1 MTILH
6 EIGGVFQQVVS
17 MSLTASLVIL
27 AICAARLLLRQAP
40 KKFSYWLWAGA
51 AFRLVCPF
59 SFPAAFSLLALA
71 PAAQTVAETGPLTE
85 VSYLPGAGLP
95 EAAPG
100 VGAADAALPQVA
112 GTGQALGLWEVL
124 GLVWLLGAV
133 ALVVGALVAYL
144 RVKGQVATA
153 VKFAHNV
160 YECGAFRSPFVLGFF
175 RPKIYIPFGLEPRQ
189 REHVLCHE
197 SAHIQRRDY
206 LIKTLGFLLLAI
218 HWFNPLVWLAFH
230 LMSRDM
236 EMSCDEKVL
245 AQLGEEARRE
255 YSLSLLSIGSRRR
268 FPAPNPLA
276 FGETGVKE
284 RVVNVMKFRRAKRWV
299 TVAAAVAVV
308 AVTAACAANPAGE
321 SLLPS
326 ASPASSGD
334 SGGAGDT
341 SSATLATGVE
351 DEVDQHLLE
360 VLTTWLDQPDQ
371 ELLSRY
377 EAARQS
383 LRPITM
389 GDGAAASAA
398 ESSPEADAGPSQVG
412 ESSLASG
419 KSSDPSAAAQAE
431 LDAYLQEAFPPEYFT
446 ERGYE
451 AFTSTM
457 MQSYFFHLF
466 VGDGTMKL
474 ARLEPNETEPEN
486 SSWQWVATARVSRPG
501 EEEQD
506 IPLRVSVQEE
516 GDKIASLRLYREDVT
531 QVYAYFG
538 SDPFLAME
546 SAAQEQQ
553 AELEAE
559 MQDAFDNM
567 QSLQEEID
575 RLEAEQAE
583 GAAVSS
589 QLEEA
594 QSQWQAEFDR
604 YGDALGQAYEDGDTA
619 ESSAVSQPEATPP
632 PAASQSGA
640 ETATEPP
647 QAAAAR
653 LGTAHYQW
661 IRDNVGLPV
670 LDFYTETKVREIS
683 EAGDAMIIGATDYF
697 LPREEDKSLWI
708 IGNTKELDGD
718 QEGWLRNTCTIEAR
732 LVDGVWTAMDYSTG
746 ILSLA

>member
-1 MTILH
+1 MTILR

-27 AICAARLLLRQAP
+27 AICGARLLLRQAP

-100 VGAADAALPQVA
+100 VGAADAALPQAA
-112 GTGQALGLWEVL
+112 GAGQALGLWEVL
-124 GLVWLLGAV
+124 GLVWLLGAA
-133 ALVVGALVAYL
+133 ALVIGALVTYL

-206 LIKTLGFLLLAI
+206 LVKPLGFLLLAI

-245 AQLGEEARRE
+245 SQLGEEARRE

-326 ASPASSGD
+326 ASPASAD
-334 SGGAGDT
+334 SGGAGGT
-341 SSATLATGVE
+341 SSATLATGIY
-351 DEVDQHLLE
+351 DEGDQRLLE
-360 VLTTWLDQPDQ
+360 VLTTWLDQPDETLVELSTPGEKPATQ
-371 ELLSRY
+371 E
-377 EAARQS
+377 
-383 LRPITM
+383 
-389 GDGAAASAA
+389 
-398 ESSPEADAGPSQVG
+398 V
-412 ESSLASG
+412 
-419 KSSDPSAAAQAE
+419 
-431 LDAYLQEAFPPEYFT
+431 LDAMEQEINARFEELFPGEYFT
-446 ERGYE
+446 ETGYE
-451 AFTSTM
+451 SLRAVVL
-457 MQSYFFHLF
+457 QAVRFHTA
-466 VGDGTMKL
+466 VGDGAMKL

-486 SSWQWVATARVSRPG
+486 SSWQWVATVRVSRPG

-516 GDKIASLRLYREDVT
+516 GDKIASLRLYPEDVT

-575 RLEAEQAE
+575 RLEAEQEE

-619 ESSAVSQPEATPP
+619 ESSAVSQPEAAATPP
-632 PAASQSGA
+632 PPQEAPEADVTALGQAVFQEQLDRMGIAPLETAASQPTIYNQDEDTIQFGMGFYYRP
-640 ETATEPP
+640 ENTED
-647 QAAAAR
+647 
-653 LGTAHYQW
+653 TMQW
-661 IRDNVGLPV
+661 LP
-670 LDFYTETKVREIS
+670 
-683 EAGDAMIIGATDYF
+683 
-697 LPREEDKSLWI
+697 
-708 IGNTKELDGD
+708 GNTWYADG
-718 QEGWLRNTCTIEAR
+718 EYAGWLKCSRVMTAE
-732 LVDGVWTAMDYSTG
+732 LQDGQWTVTQVGTG
-746 ILSLA
+746 ALPTPWPRG

>member
-1 MTILH
+1 MDIFR

-17 MSLTASLVIL
+17 MSLTAGLVIL

-95 EAAPG
+95 AAAPG
-100 VGAADAALPQVA
+100 VGAADAALPQAA
-112 GTGQALGLWEVL
+112 GAGQALGLWEVL
-124 GLVWLLGAV
+124 GLVWLLGAA
-133 ALVVGALVAYL
+133 ALLIGALVAYL

-206 LIKTLGFLLLAI
+206 LVKPLGFLLLAI

-245 AQLGEEARRE
+245 SQLGEEARRE

-334 SGGAGDT
+334 SGGAGGT
-341 SSATLATGVE
+341 SSATLATGIY
-351 DEVDQHLLE
+351 DEADQHLLE
-360 VLTTWLDQPDQ
+360 VLTTWLDQPD
-371 ELLSRY
+371 ETL
-377 EAARQS
+377 
-383 LRPITM
+383 
-389 GDGAAASAA
+389 
-398 ESSPEADAGPSQVG
+398 
-412 ESSLASG
+412 
-419 KSSDPSAAAQAE
+419 AE
-431 LDAYLQEAFPPEYFT
+431 LSTPGEKPATQEVLDTMEQEINARFEELFPGEYFT
-446 ERGYE
+446 ETGYE
-451 AFTSTM
+451 SLRAVVL
-457 MQSYFFHLF
+457 QAVRFHTA

-486 SSWQWVATARVSRPG
+486 SSWQWVATVRVSRPG

-516 GDKIASLRLYREDVT
+516 GDKIASLRLYPEDVT

-538 SDPFLAME
+538 SDPFLEME

-553 AELEAE
+553 EELEAE
-559 MQDAFDNM
+559 LQDAFDNM

-575 RLEAEQAE
+575 RLEEEQEE

-604 YGDALGQAYEDGDTA
+604 YGAAQGQAYEDGDTA
-619 ESSAVSQPEATPP
+619 ESSAVSQPETAATPP
-632 PAASQSGA
+632 PPQEAPEADVTALGQAVFQEQLDRMGIAPLETAASQPTIYNQDEDTIQFGMGFYYRP
-640 ETATEPP
+640 ENTED
-647 QAAAAR
+647 
-653 LGTAHYQW
+653 TMQW
-661 IRDNVGLPV
+661 LP
-670 LDFYTETKVREIS
+670 
-683 EAGDAMIIGATDYF
+683 
-697 LPREEDKSLWI
+697 
-708 IGNTKELDGD
+708 GNTWYADG
-718 QEGWLRNTCTIEAR
+718 EYAGWLKCSRVMTAE
-732 LVDGVWTAMDYSTG
+732 LQDGQWTVTQVGTG
-746 ILSLA
+746 ALPTPWPQG

>member
-1 MTILH
+1 MDIFR

-17 MSLTASLVIL
+17 MSLTAGLVIL

-95 EAAPG
+95 AAAPG
-100 VGAADAALPQVA
+100 VGAADAALPQAA
-112 GTGQALGLWEVL
+112 GAGQALGLWEVL
-124 GLVWLLGAV
+124 GLVWLLGAA
-133 ALVVGALVAYL
+133 ALLIGALVAYL

-206 LIKTLGFLLLAI
+206 LVKPLGFLLLAI

-245 AQLGEEARRE
+245 SQLGEEARRE

-326 ASPASSGD
+326 SSPASSEDPG
-334 SGGAGDT
+334 SAVST
-341 SSATLATGVE
+341 ASSTLATGMY
-351 DEVDQHLLE
+351 DEADQHLLE
-360 VLTTWLDQPDQ
+360 VLTTWLDQPDETLVELSTPGEKPATQ
-371 ELLSRY
+371 EVLDTM
-377 EAARQS
+377 EQEINARF
-383 LRPITM
+383 
-389 GDGAAASAA
+389 
-398 ESSPEADAGPSQVG
+398 E
-412 ESSLASG
+412 
-419 KSSDPSAAAQAE
+419 E
-431 LDAYLQEAFPPEYFT
+431 LFPGEYFT
-446 ERGYE
+446 ETGY
-451 AFTSTM
+451 ASLRAKVL
-457 MQSYFFHLF
+457 QAVRFHTA
-466 VGDGTMKL
+466 VGDGAMKL

-486 SSWQWVATARVSRPG
+486 SSWQWVATVRVSRPG

-575 RLEAEQAE
+575 RLEAEQEE

-619 ESSAVSQPEATPP
+619 ESSAVSRPEAAATPP
-632 PAASQSGA
+632 PPQEAPEADVTALGQAVFQEQLDRMGIAPLETAASQPTIYNQDEDTIQFGMGFYYRP
-640 ETATEPP
+640 ENTED
-647 QAAAAR
+647 
-653 LGTAHYQW
+653 TMQW
-661 IRDNVGLPV
+661 LP
-670 LDFYTETKVREIS
+670 
-683 EAGDAMIIGATDYF
+683 
-697 LPREEDKSLWI
+697 
-708 IGNTKELDGD
+708 GNTWYADG
-718 QEGWLRNTCTIEAR
+718 EYAGWLKCSRVMTAE
-732 LVDGVWTAMDYSTG
+732 LQDGQWTVTQVGTG
-746 ILSLA
+746 ALPTPWPQG

>member
-1 MTILH
+1 MDIFR

-27 AICAARLLLRQAP
+27 AICGARLLLRQAP

-95 EAAPG
+95 AAAPG
-100 VGAADAALPQVA
+100 VGAADAALPQAA
-112 GTGQALGLWEVL
+112 GAGQALGLWEVL
-124 GLVWLLGAV
+124 GLVWLLGAA
-133 ALVVGALVAYL
+133 ALLIGALVAYL

-206 LIKTLGFLLLAI
+206 LIKPLGFLLLAI

-245 AQLGEEARRE
+245 SQLGEEARRE

-326 ASPASSGD
+326 ASPASSEDPG
-334 SGGAGDT
+334 SAVST
-341 SSATLATGVE
+341 ASSTLATGMY
-351 DEVDQHLLE
+351 DEADQHLLE
-360 VLTTWLDQPDQ
+360 VLTTWLDQPDETLVELSTPGEKPATQ
-371 ELLSRY
+371 EVLDTM
-377 EAARQS
+377 EQEINARF
-383 LRPITM
+383 
-389 GDGAAASAA
+389 
-398 ESSPEADAGPSQVG
+398 E
-412 ESSLASG
+412 
-419 KSSDPSAAAQAE
+419 E
-431 LDAYLQEAFPPEYFT
+431 LFPGEYFT
-446 ERGYE
+446 ATGYE
-451 AFTSTM
+451 SLRAKVL
-457 MQSYFFHLF
+457 QDVRFHVM

-486 SSWQWVATARVSRPG
+486 SSWQWVATVRVSRPG

-516 GDKIASLRLYREDVT
+516 GDKIASLRLYPEDVT

-546 SAAQEQQ
+546 STAQEQQ
-553 AELEAE
+553 EELEAE
-559 MQDAFDNM
+559 LQDAFDNM

-575 RLEAEQAE
+575 RLEEEQEE

-604 YGDALGQAYEDGDTA
+604 YGAAQGQAYEDGDTA
-619 ESSAVSQPEATPP
+619 ESSAVSQPETAATPP
-632 PAASQSGA
+632 PPQEAPEADVTALGQAVFQEQLDRMGIAPLETAASQPTIYNQNEDTIQFGMGFYYRP
-640 ETATEPP
+640 ENTED
-647 QAAAAR
+647 
-653 LGTAHYQW
+653 TMQW
-661 IRDNVGLPV
+661 LP
-670 LDFYTETKVREIS
+670 
-683 EAGDAMIIGATDYF
+683 
-697 LPREEDKSLWI
+697 
-708 IGNTKELDGD
+708 GNTWYADG
-718 QEGWLRNTCTIEAR
+718 EYAGWLRCSRVMTAE
-732 LVDGVWTAMDYSTG
+732 LQDGQWTVTQVGTG
-746 ILSLA
+746 ALPTPWPRG

>member
-1 MTILH
+1 MDIFR

-27 AICAARLLLRQAP
+27 AICGARLLLRQAP

-95 EAAPG
+95 AAAPG
-100 VGAADAALPQVA
+100 VGAADAALPQAA
-112 GTGQALGLWEVL
+112 GAGQALGLWEVL
-124 GLVWLLGAV
+124 GLVWLLGAA
-133 ALVVGALVAYL
+133 ALLIGALVAYL

-206 LIKTLGFLLLAI
+206 LVKPLGFLLLAI

-245 AQLGEEARRE
+245 SQLGEEARRE

-334 SGGAGDT
+334 SGGAGGT
-341 SSATLATGVE
+341 SSATLATGIY
-351 DEVDQHLLE
+351 DEADQHLLE
-360 VLTTWLDQPDQ
+360 VLTTWLDQPD
-371 ELLSRY
+371 ETL
-377 EAARQS
+377 
-383 LRPITM
+383 
-389 GDGAAASAA
+389 
-398 ESSPEADAGPSQVG
+398 
-412 ESSLASG
+412 
-419 KSSDPSAAAQAE
+419 AE
-431 LDAYLQEAFPPEYFT
+431 LSTPGEKPATQEVLDTMEQEINARFEELFPGEYFT
-446 ERGYE
+446 AMGYE
-451 AFTSTM
+451 SLRAKVL
-457 MQSYFFHLF
+457 QDVRFHVM

-516 GDKIASLRLYREDVT
+516 GDKIASLRLYPEDVT

-538 SDPFLAME
+538 SDPFLEME

-553 AELEAE
+553 EELEAE
-559 MQDAFDNM
+559 LQDAFDNM

-575 RLEAEQAE
+575 RLEEEQEE

-604 YGDALGQAYEDGDTA
+604 YGAAQGQAYEDGDTA
-619 ESSAVSQPEATPP
+619 ESSAVSQPETAATPP
-632 PAASQSGA
+632 PPQEAPEADVTALGQAVFQEQLDRMGIAPLETAASQPTIYNQDEDTIQFGMGFYYRP
-640 ETATEPP
+640 ENTED
-647 QAAAAR
+647 
-653 LGTAHYQW
+653 TMQW
-661 IRDNVGLPV
+661 LP
-670 LDFYTETKVREIS
+670 
-683 EAGDAMIIGATDYF
+683 
-697 LPREEDKSLWI
+697 
-708 IGNTKELDGD
+708 GNTWYADG
-718 QEGWLRNTCTIEAR
+718 EYAGWLKCSRVMTAE
-732 LVDGVWTAMDYSTG
+732 LQDGQWTVTQVGTG
-746 ILSLA
+746 ALPTPWPQG

>member
-1 MTILH
+1 MDIFR

-17 MSLTASLVIL
+17 MSLTAGLVIL

-95 EAAPG
+95 AAAPG
-100 VGAADAALPQVA
+100 VGAADTVLPQAA
-112 GTGQALGLWEVL
+112 GAGQALGLWEVL
-124 GLVWLLGAV
+124 GLVWLLGAA
-133 ALVVGALVAYL
+133 ALLIGALVAYL

-206 LIKTLGFLLLAI
+206 LVKPLGFLLLAI

-245 AQLGEEARRE
+245 SQLGEEARRE

-326 ASPASSGD
+326 SSPASSEDPG
-334 SGGAGDT
+334 SAVST
-341 SSATLATGVE
+341 ASSTLATGMY
-351 DEVDQHLLE
+351 DEADQHLLE
-360 VLTTWLDQPDQ
+360 VLTTWLDQPDETLVELSTPGEKPATQ
-371 ELLSRY
+371 EVLDTMEQEINARFEELFPGEYFTAMGY
-377 EAARQS
+377 ES
-383 LRPITM
+383 LRAKVLQDVRFHVM
-389 GDGAAASAA
+389 VGDGA
-398 ESSPEADAGPSQVG
+398 
-412 ESSLASG
+412 
-419 KSSDPSAAAQAE
+419 
-431 LDAYLQEAFPPEYFT
+431 
-446 ERGYE
+446 
-451 AFTSTM
+451 
-457 MQSYFFHLF
+457 
-466 VGDGTMKL
+466 MKL

-486 SSWQWVATARVSRPG
+486 SSWQWVATVRVSRPG

-553 AELEAE
+553 EELEAE

-575 RLEAEQAE
+575 RLEAEQEE

-604 YGDALGQAYEDGDTA
+604 YDDALGQAYEDGDTA
-619 ESSAVSQPEATPP
+619 ESSAVSRAETAATPP
-632 PAASQSGA
+632 PPQEAPEADVTALGEAVFQEQLDRMGIAPLETAASQPTIYNQDEDTIQFGMGFYYRP
-640 ETATEPP
+640 ENTED
-647 QAAAAR
+647 
-653 LGTAHYQW
+653 TMQW
-661 IRDNVGLPV
+661 LP
-670 LDFYTETKVREIS
+670 
-683 EAGDAMIIGATDYF
+683 
-697 LPREEDKSLWI
+697 
-708 IGNTKELDGD
+708 GNTWYADG
-718 QEGWLRNTCTIEAR
+718 EYAGWLRCSRVMTAE
-732 LVDGVWTAMDYSTG
+732 LQDGQWTVTQVGTG
-746 ILSLA
+746 AVPTPWPQG

>member
-1 MTILH
+1 MDIFR

-17 MSLTASLVIL
+17 MSLTAGLVIL

-95 EAAPG
+95 AAAPG
-100 VGAADAALPQVA
+100 VGAADAALPQAA
-112 GTGQALGLWEVL
+112 GAGQALGLWEVL
-124 GLVWLLGAV
+124 GLVWLLGAA
-133 ALVVGALVAYL
+133 ALLIGALVAYL
-144 RVKGQVATA
+144 RVKVQVATA

-206 LIKTLGFLLLAI
+206 LIKPLGFLLLAI

-245 AQLGEEARRE
+245 SQLGEEARRE

-326 ASPASSGD
+326 SSPASSEDPG
-334 SGGAGDT
+334 SAVST
-341 SSATLATGVE
+341 ASSTLATGMY
-351 DEVDQHLLE
+351 DEADQHLLE
-360 VLTTWLDQPDQ
+360 VLTTWLDQPDETLVELSTPGEKPATQ
-371 ELLSRY
+371 EVLDTM
-377 EAARQS
+377 EQEINARF
-383 LRPITM
+383 
-389 GDGAAASAA
+389 
-398 ESSPEADAGPSQVG
+398 E
-412 ESSLASG
+412 
-419 KSSDPSAAAQAE
+419 E
-431 LDAYLQEAFPPEYFT
+431 LFPGEYFT
-446 ERGYE
+446 ATGYE
-451 AFTSTM
+451 SLRAKVL
-457 MQSYFFHLF
+457 QDVRFHVM

-486 SSWQWVATARVSRPG
+486 SSWQWVATVRVSRPG

-516 GDKIASLRLYREDVT
+516 GDKIASLRLYPEDVT

-553 AELEAE
+553 EELEAE

-575 RLEAEQAE
+575 RLEAEQEE

-589 QLEEA
+589 RLEEA

-619 ESSAVSQPEATPP
+619 ESSAVSQPETAATPP
-632 PAASQSGA
+632 PPQEAPEADVTALGQAVFQEQLDRMGIAPLETAASQPTIYNQDEDTIQFGMGFYYRP
-640 ETATEPP
+640 ENTED
-647 QAAAAR
+647 
-653 LGTAHYQW
+653 TMQW
-661 IRDNVGLPV
+661 LP
-670 LDFYTETKVREIS
+670 
-683 EAGDAMIIGATDYF
+683 
-697 LPREEDKSLWI
+697 
-708 IGNTKELDGD
+708 GNTWYADG
-718 QEGWLRNTCTIEAR
+718 EYAGWLKCSRVMTAE
-732 LVDGVWTAMDYSTG
+732 LQDGQWTVTQVGTG
-746 ILSLA
+746 ALPTPWPRG

>member
-1 MTILH
+1 MTILR

-17 MSLTASLVIL
+17 MSLTAGLVIL

-95 EAAPG
+95 AAAPG
-100 VGAADAALPQVA
+100 VGAADAVLPQAA
-112 GTGQALGLWEVL
+112 GAGQALGLWEVL
-124 GLVWLLGAV
+124 GLVWLLGAA
-133 ALVVGALVAYL
+133 ALLIGALVAYL

-206 LIKTLGFLLLAI
+206 LVKPLGFLLLAI

-245 AQLGEEARRE
+245 SQLGEEARRE

-326 ASPASSGD
+326 SSPASSEDPG
-334 SGGAGDT
+334 SAVST
-341 SSATLATGVE
+341 ASSTLATGMY
-351 DEVDQHLLE
+351 DEADQHLLE
-360 VLTTWLDQPDQ
+360 VLTTWLDQPDETLVELSTPGEKPATQ
-371 ELLSRY
+371 EVLDTM
-377 EAARQS
+377 EQEINARF
-383 LRPITM
+383 
-389 GDGAAASAA
+389 
-398 ESSPEADAGPSQVG
+398 E
-412 ESSLASG
+412 
-419 KSSDPSAAAQAE
+419 E
-431 LDAYLQEAFPPEYFT
+431 LFPGEYFT
-446 ERGYE
+446 ATGYE
-451 AFTSTM
+451 SLRAKVL
-457 MQSYFFHLF
+457 QDVRFHVM

-516 GDKIASLRLYREDVT
+516 GDKIASLRLYPEDVT

-553 AELEAE
+553 AELETE

-575 RLEAEQAE
+575 RLEAEQEE

-604 YGDALGQAYEDGDTA
+604 YGDAQDQAYEDGGTA
-619 ESSAVSQPEATPP
+619 ESSAVSQPETAATPP
-632 PAASQSGA
+632 PPLEAPEADVTALGQAVFQEQLDRMGIAPLETAASQPTIYNQDEDTIQFGMGFYYRP
-640 ETATEPP
+640 ENTED
-647 QAAAAR
+647 
-653 LGTAHYQW
+653 TMQW
-661 IRDNVGLPV
+661 LP
-670 LDFYTETKVREIS
+670 
-683 EAGDAMIIGATDYF
+683 
-697 LPREEDKSLWI
+697 
-708 IGNTKELDGD
+708 GNTWYADG
-718 QEGWLRNTCTIEAR
+718 EYAGWLKCSRVMTAE
-732 LVDGVWTAMDYSTG
+732 LQDGQWTVTQVGTG
-746 ILSLA
+746 ALPTPWPRG

>member
-1 MTILH
+1 MDIFR

-17 MSLTASLVIL
+17 MSLTAGLVIL

-95 EAAPG
+95 AAAPG
-100 VGAADAALPQVA
+100 VGAADAALPQAA
-112 GTGQALGLWEVL
+112 GAGQALGLWEVL
-124 GLVWLLGAV
+124 GLVWLLGAA
-133 ALVVGALVAYL
+133 ALLIGALVAYL

-206 LIKTLGFLLLAI
+206 LVKPLGFLLLAI

-245 AQLGEEARRE
+245 SQLGEEARRE

-334 SGGAGDT
+334 SGGAGGT
-341 SSATLATGVE
+341 SSATLATGIY
-351 DEVDQHLLE
+351 DEADQHLLE
-360 VLTTWLDQPDQ
+360 VLTTWLDQPD
-371 ELLSRY
+371 ETL
-377 EAARQS
+377 
-383 LRPITM
+383 
-389 GDGAAASAA
+389 
-398 ESSPEADAGPSQVG
+398 
-412 ESSLASG
+412 
-419 KSSDPSAAAQAE
+419 AE
-431 LDAYLQEAFPPEYFT
+431 LSTPGEKPATQEVLDTMEQEINARFEELFPGEYFT
-446 ERGYE
+446 ETGYE
-451 AFTSTM
+451 SLRAVVL
-457 MQSYFFHLF
+457 QAVRFHTA

-486 SSWQWVATARVSRPG
+486 SSWQWVATVRVSRPG

-546 SAAQEQQ
+546 STAQEQQ

-575 RLEAEQAE
+575 QLEAEQEE

-604 YGDALGQAYEDGDTA
+604 YGDALGQAYEDGDTV
-619 ESSAVSQPEATPP
+619 ESSAVSQPETAATPP
-632 PAASQSGA
+632 PPQEASEADVTALGQAVFQEQLDRMGIAPLETAASQPTIYNQNEDTIQFGMGFYYRP
-640 ETATEPP
+640 ENTED
-647 QAAAAR
+647 
-653 LGTAHYQW
+653 TMQW
-661 IRDNVGLPV
+661 LP
-670 LDFYTETKVREIS
+670 
-683 EAGDAMIIGATDYF
+683 
-697 LPREEDKSLWI
+697 
-708 IGNTKELDGD
+708 GNTWYADG
-718 QEGWLRNTCTIEAR
+718 EYAGWLKCSRVMTAE
-732 LVDGVWTAMDYSTG
+732 LQDGQWTVTQVGTG
-746 ILSLA
+746 ALPTPWPRG

>member
-1 MTILH
+1 MDIFR

-27 AICAARLLLRQAP
+27 AICGARLLLRQAP

-95 EAAPG
+95 AAAPG
-100 VGAADAALPQVA
+100 VGAADAALPQAA
-112 GTGQALGLWEVL
+112 GAGQALGLWEVL
-124 GLVWLLGAV
+124 GLVWLLGAA
-133 ALVVGALVAYL
+133 ALLIGALVAYL

-206 LIKTLGFLLLAI
+206 LVKPLGFLLLAI

-245 AQLGEEARRE
+245 SQLGEEARRE

-334 SGGAGDT
+334 SGGAGGT
-341 SSATLATGVE
+341 SSATLATGIY
-351 DEVDQHLLE
+351 DEADQHLLE
-360 VLTTWLDQPDQ
+360 VLTTWLDQPD
-371 ELLSRY
+371 ETL
-377 EAARQS
+377 
-383 LRPITM
+383 
-389 GDGAAASAA
+389 
-398 ESSPEADAGPSQVG
+398 
-412 ESSLASG
+412 
-419 KSSDPSAAAQAE
+419 AE
-431 LDAYLQEAFPPEYFT
+431 LSTPGEKPATQEVLDTMEQEINARFEELFPGEYFT
-446 ERGYE
+446 ETGYE
-451 AFTSTM
+451 SLRAVVL
-457 MQSYFFHLF
+457 QAVRFHTA

-516 GDKIASLRLYREDVT
+516 GDKIASLRLYPEDVT

-538 SDPFLAME
+538 SDPFLEME

-553 AELEAE
+553 EELEAE
-559 MQDAFDNM
+559 LQDAFDNM

-575 RLEAEQAE
+575 RLEEEQEE

-604 YGDALGQAYEDGDTA
+604 YGAAQGQAYEDGDTA
-619 ESSAVSQPEATPP
+619 ESSAVSQPETAATPP
-632 PAASQSGA
+632 PPQEAPEADVTALGQAVFQEQLDRMGIAPLETAASQPTIYNQDEDTIQFGMGFYYRP
-640 ETATEPP
+640 ENTED
-647 QAAAAR
+647 
-653 LGTAHYQW
+653 TMQW
-661 IRDNVGLPV
+661 LP
-670 LDFYTETKVREIS
+670 
-683 EAGDAMIIGATDYF
+683 
-697 LPREEDKSLWI
+697 
-708 IGNTKELDGD
+708 GNTWYADG
-718 QEGWLRNTCTIEAR
+718 EYAGWLKCSRVMTAE
-732 LVDGVWTAMDYSTG
+732 LQDGQWTVTQVGTG
-746 ILSLA
+746 ALPTPWPQG

>member
-1 MTILH
+1 MDIFR

-17 MSLTASLVIL
+17 MSLTAGLVIL

-95 EAAPG
+95 AAAPG
-100 VGAADAALPQVA
+100 VGAADAVLPQAA
-112 GTGQALGLWEVL
+112 GAGQALGLWEVL
-124 GLVWLLGAV
+124 GLVWLLGAA
-133 ALVVGALVAYL
+133 ALLIGALVAYL

-206 LIKTLGFLLLAI
+206 LIKPLGFLLLAI

-245 AQLGEEARRE
+245 SQLGEEARRE

-334 SGGAGDT
+334 SGGAGGT
-341 SSATLATGVE
+341 SSATLATGIY
-351 DEVDQHLLE
+351 DEADQHLLE
-360 VLTTWLDQPDQ
+360 VLTTWLDQPD
-371 ELLSRY
+371 ETL
-377 EAARQS
+377 
-383 LRPITM
+383 
-389 GDGAAASAA
+389 
-398 ESSPEADAGPSQVG
+398 
-412 ESSLASG
+412 
-419 KSSDPSAAAQAE
+419 AE
-431 LDAYLQEAFPPEYFT
+431 LSTPGEKPATQEVLDTMEQEINARFEELFPGEYFT
-446 ERGYE
+446 ETGYE
-451 AFTSTM
+451 SLRAVVL
-457 MQSYFFHLF
+457 QAVRFHTA

-486 SSWQWVATARVSRPG
+486 SSWQWVATVRVSRPG

-516 GDKIASLRLYREDVT
+516 GDKIASLRLYPEDVT

-575 RLEAEQAE
+575 RLEAEQEE

-619 ESSAVSQPEATPP
+619 ESSAVSRPETAATPP
-632 PAASQSGA
+632 PPQEAPEADVTALGQAVFQEQLDRMGIAPLETAASQPTIYNQDEDTIQFGMGFYYRP
-640 ETATEPP
+640 ENTED
-647 QAAAAR
+647 
-653 LGTAHYQW
+653 TMQW
-661 IRDNVGLPV
+661 LP
-670 LDFYTETKVREIS
+670 
-683 EAGDAMIIGATDYF
+683 
-697 LPREEDKSLWI
+697 
-708 IGNTKELDGD
+708 GNTWYADG
-718 QEGWLRNTCTIEAR
+718 EYAGWLKCSRVMTAE
-732 LVDGVWTAMDYSTG
+732 LQDGQWTVTQVGTG
-746 ILSLA
+746 ALPTPWPRG

>member
-1 MTILH
+1 MTILR

-27 AICAARLLLRQAP
+27 AICGARLLLRQAP

-95 EAAPG
+95 AAAPG
-100 VGAADAALPQVA
+100 VGAADAALPQAA
-112 GTGQALGLWEVL
+112 GAGQALGLWEVL
-124 GLVWLLGAV
+124 GLVWLLGAA
-133 ALVVGALVAYL
+133 ALLIGALVAYL
-144 RVKGQVATA
+144 RVKRQVATA

-206 LIKTLGFLLLAI
+206 LVKPLGFLLLAI

-245 AQLGEEARRE
+245 SQLGEEARRE

-326 ASPASSGD
+326 SSPASSEDPG
-334 SGGAGDT
+334 SAVST
-341 SSATLATGVE
+341 VSSTLATGMY
-351 DEVDQHLLE
+351 DEADQHLLE
-360 VLTTWLDQPDQ
+360 VLTTWLDQPDETLVELSTPGEKPATQ
-371 ELLSRY
+371 EVLDTM
-377 EAARQS
+377 EQEINARF
-383 LRPITM
+383 
-389 GDGAAASAA
+389 
-398 ESSPEADAGPSQVG
+398 E
-412 ESSLASG
+412 
-419 KSSDPSAAAQAE
+419 E
-431 LDAYLQEAFPPEYFT
+431 LFPGEYFT
-446 ERGYE
+446 ATGYE
-451 AFTSTM
+451 SLRAKVL
-457 MQSYFFHLF
+457 QDVRFHVM

-516 GDKIASLRLYREDVT
+516 GDKIASLRLYPEDVT

-538 SDPFLAME
+538 SDPFLEME

-553 AELEAE
+553 EELEAE
-559 MQDAFDNM
+559 LQDAFDNM

-575 RLEAEQAE
+575 RLEEEQEE

-604 YGDALGQAYEDGDTA
+604 YGAAQGQAYEDGDTA
-619 ESSAVSQPEATPP
+619 ESSAVSQPETAATPP
-632 PAASQSGA
+632 PPQEAPEADVTALGQAVFQEQLDRMGIAPLETAASQPTIYNQDEDTIQFGMGFYYRP
-640 ETATEPP
+640 ENTED
-647 QAAAAR
+647 
-653 LGTAHYQW
+653 TMQW
-661 IRDNVGLPV
+661 LP
-670 LDFYTETKVREIS
+670 
-683 EAGDAMIIGATDYF
+683 
-697 LPREEDKSLWI
+697 
-708 IGNTKELDGD
+708 GNTWYADG
-718 QEGWLRNTCTIEAR
+718 EYAGWLRCSRVMTAE
-732 LVDGVWTAMDYSTG
+732 LQDGQWTVTQVGTG
-746 ILSLA
+746 ALPTPWPQG

>member
-1 MTILH
+1 MTILR

-27 AICAARLLLRQAP
+27 AICGARLLLRQAP

-100 VGAADAALPQVA
+100 VGAADAVLPQAA
-112 GTGQALGLWEVL
+112 GAGQALGLWEVL
-124 GLVWLLGAV
+124 GLVWLLGAA
-133 ALVVGALVAYL
+133 ALLIGALVAYL

-206 LIKTLGFLLLAI
+206 LVKPLGFLLLAI

-245 AQLGEEARRE
+245 SQLGEEARRE

-326 ASPASSGD
+326 SSPASSEDPG
-334 SGGAGDT
+334 SAVST
-341 SSATLATGVE
+341 ASSTLATGMY
-351 DEVDQHLLE
+351 DEADQHLLE
-360 VLTTWLDQPDQ
+360 VLTTWLDQPDETLVELSTPGEKPATQ
-371 ELLSRY
+371 EVLDTM
-377 EAARQS
+377 EQEINARF
-383 LRPITM
+383 
-389 GDGAAASAA
+389 
-398 ESSPEADAGPSQVG
+398 E
-412 ESSLASG
+412 
-419 KSSDPSAAAQAE
+419 E
-431 LDAYLQEAFPPEYFT
+431 LFPGEYFT
-446 ERGYE
+446 ATGYE
-451 AFTSTM
+451 SLRAKVL
-457 MQSYFFHLF
+457 QDVRFHVM

-486 SSWQWVATARVSRPG
+486 SSWQWVATVRVSRPG

-553 AELEAE
+553 EELEAE

-575 RLEAEQAE
+575 RLEAEQEE

-619 ESSAVSQPEATPP
+619 ESSAVSQPEAAATPP
-632 PAASQSGA
+632 PPQEAPEADVTALGQAVFQEQLDRMGIAPLETAASQPTIYNQDEDTIQFGMGFYYRP
-640 ETATEPP
+640 ENTED
-647 QAAAAR
+647 
-653 LGTAHYQW
+653 TMQW
-661 IRDNVGLPV
+661 LP
-670 LDFYTETKVREIS
+670 
-683 EAGDAMIIGATDYF
+683 
-697 LPREEDKSLWI
+697 
-708 IGNTKELDGD
+708 GNTWYADGKYA
-718 QEGWLRNTCTIEAR
+718 GWLKCSRVMTAE
-732 LVDGVWTAMDYSTG
+732 LQDGQWTVTQVGTG
-746 ILSLA
+746 ALPTPWPQG

>member
-1 MTILH
+1 MDIFR

-27 AICAARLLLRQAP
+27 AICGARLLLRQAP

-95 EAAPG
+95 AAAPG
-100 VGAADAALPQVA
+100 VGAADAALPQAA
-112 GTGQALGLWEVL
+112 GAGQALGLWEVL
-124 GLVWLLGAV
+124 GLVWLLGAA
-133 ALVVGALVAYL
+133 ALLIGALVAYL

-206 LIKTLGFLLLAI
+206 LVKPLGFLLLAI

-245 AQLGEEARRE
+245 SQLGEEARRE

-326 ASPASSGD
+326 ASPASAD
-334 SGGAGDT
+334 SGGAGGT
-341 SSATLATGVE
+341 SSATLATGIY
-351 DEVDQHLLE
+351 DEADQHLLE
-360 VLTTWLDQPDQ
+360 VLTTWLDQPDEMLVELSTPGEKPATQ
-371 ELLSRY
+371 E
-377 EAARQS
+377 
-383 LRPITM
+383 
-389 GDGAAASAA
+389 
-398 ESSPEADAGPSQVG
+398 V
-412 ESSLASG
+412 
-419 KSSDPSAAAQAE
+419 
-431 LDAYLQEAFPPEYFT
+431 LDAMEQEINARFEELFPGEYFT
-446 ERGYE
+446 ATGYE
-451 AFTSTM
+451 SLRAKVL
-457 MQSYFFHLF
+457 QDVRFHVM

-486 SSWQWVATARVSRPG
+486 SSWQWVATVRVSRPG

-546 SAAQEQQ
+546 STAQEQQ

-559 MQDAFDNM
+559 MQDAFDSM

-575 RLEAEQAE
+575 RLEAEQEE
-583 GAAVSS
+583 GVAVSS

-619 ESSAVSQPEATPP
+619 ESSAVSQPEAAATPP
-632 PAASQSGA
+632 PPQEAPEADVTALGQAVFQEQLDRMGIAPLETAASQPTIYNQDEDTIQFGMTFYYRPENLDDS
-640 ETATEPP
+640 
-647 QAAAAR
+647 Q
-653 LGTAHYQW
+653 QW
-661 IRDNVGLPV
+661 LP
-670 LDFYTETKVREIS
+670 
-683 EAGDAMIIGATDYF
+683 
-697 LPREEDKSLWI
+697 
-708 IGNTKELDGD
+708 GNTWYADG
-718 QEGWLRNTCTIEAR
+718 EYAGWLKCSRVMTAE
-732 LVDGVWTAMDYSTG
+732 LQDGQWTVTQVGTG
-746 ILSLA
+746 ALPTPWPQG

>member
-1 MTILH
+1 MDIFR

-17 MSLTASLVIL
+17 MSLTAGLVIL

-95 EAAPG
+95 AAAPG
-100 VGAADAALPQVA
+100 VGAADAVLPQAA
-112 GTGQALGLWEVL
+112 GAGQALGLWEVL
-124 GLVWLLGAV
+124 GLVWLLGAA
-133 ALVVGALVAYL
+133 ALLIGALVAYL

-206 LIKTLGFLLLAI
+206 LVKPLGFLLLAI

-245 AQLGEEARRE
+245 SQLGEEARRE

-326 ASPASSGD
+326 SSPASSEDPG
-334 SGGAGDT
+334 SAVST
-341 SSATLATGVE
+341 ASSTLATGMY
-351 DEVDQHLLE
+351 DEADQHLLE
-360 VLTTWLDQPDQ
+360 VLTTWLDQPDETLVELSTPGEKPATQ
-371 ELLSRY
+371 EVLDTM
-377 EAARQS
+377 EQEINARF
-383 LRPITM
+383 
-389 GDGAAASAA
+389 
-398 ESSPEADAGPSQVG
+398 E
-412 ESSLASG
+412 
-419 KSSDPSAAAQAE
+419 E
-431 LDAYLQEAFPPEYFT
+431 LFPGEYFT
-446 ERGYE
+446 ATGYE
-451 AFTSTM
+451 SLRAKVL
-457 MQSYFFHLF
+457 QDVRFHVM

-486 SSWQWVATARVSRPG
+486 SSWQWVATVRVSRPG

-516 GDKIASLRLYREDVT
+516 GDKIASLRLYPEDVT

-553 AELEAE
+553 EELEELEAE

-575 RLEAEQAE
+575 RLEAEQEE

-619 ESSAVSQPEATPP
+619 ESSAVSQPEAAATPP
-632 PAASQSGA
+632 PPQEAPEADVTALGQAVFQEQLDRMGIAPLETAASQPTIYNQNEDTIQFGMGFYYRP
-640 ETATEPP
+640 ENTED
-647 QAAAAR
+647 
-653 LGTAHYQW
+653 TMQW
-661 IRDNVGLPV
+661 LP
-670 LDFYTETKVREIS
+670 
-683 EAGDAMIIGATDYF
+683 
-697 LPREEDKSLWI
+697 
-708 IGNTKELDGD
+708 GNTWYADG
-718 QEGWLRNTCTIEAR
+718 EYAGWLKCSRVMTAE
-732 LVDGVWTAMDYSTG
+732 LQDGQWTVTQVGTG
-746 ILSLA
+746 ALPTPWPRG

>member
-1 MTILH
+1 MDIFR

-17 MSLTASLVIL
+17 MSLTAGLVIL

-95 EAAPG
+95 AAAPG
-100 VGAADAALPQVA
+100 VGAADAALPQAA
-112 GTGQALGLWEVL
+112 GAGQALGLWEVL
-124 GLVWLLGAV
+124 GLVWLLGAA
-133 ALVVGALVAYL
+133 ALLIGALVAYL

-206 LIKTLGFLLLAI
+206 LIKPLGFLLLAI

-245 AQLGEEARRE
+245 SQLGEEARRE

-326 ASPASSGD
+326 SSPASAD
-334 SGGAGDT
+334 SGGAGGT
-341 SSATLATGVE
+341 SSATLATGIY
-351 DEVDQHLLE
+351 DEADQRLLE
-360 VLTTWLDQPDQ
+360 VLTTWLDQPDETLVELSTPGEKPATQ
-371 ELLSRY
+371 EVLDTM
-377 EAARQS
+377 EQEINARF
-383 LRPITM
+383 
-389 GDGAAASAA
+389 
-398 ESSPEADAGPSQVG
+398 E
-412 ESSLASG
+412 
-419 KSSDPSAAAQAE
+419 E
-431 LDAYLQEAFPPEYFT
+431 LFPGEYFT
-446 ERGYE
+446 ATGYE
-451 AFTSTM
+451 SLRAKVL
-457 MQSYFFHLF
+457 QDVRFHVM

-516 GDKIASLRLYREDVT
+516 GDKIASLRLYPEDVT

-575 RLEAEQAE
+575 RLEAEQEE
-583 GAAVSS
+583 GVAVSS

-619 ESSAVSQPEATPP
+619 ESSAVSQPEAAATPP
-632 PAASQSGA
+632 PPQEAPEADVTALGQAVFQEQLDRMGIAPLETAASQPTIYNQDEDTIQFGMTFYYRPENLDDS
-640 ETATEPP
+640 
-647 QAAAAR
+647 Q
-653 LGTAHYQW
+653 QW
-661 IRDNVGLPV
+661 LP
-670 LDFYTETKVREIS
+670 
-683 EAGDAMIIGATDYF
+683 
-697 LPREEDKSLWI
+697 
-708 IGNTKELDGD
+708 GNTWYADG
-718 QEGWLRNTCTIEAR
+718 EYAGWLKCSRVMTAE
-732 LVDGVWTAMDYSTG
+732 LQDGQWTVTQVGTG
-746 ILSLA
+746 ALPTPWPRG

>member
-1 MTILH
+1 MDIFR

-17 MSLTASLVIL
+17 MSLTAGLVIL

-95 EAAPG
+95 AAAPG
-100 VGAADAALPQVA
+100 VGAADAALPQAA
-112 GTGQALGLWEVL
+112 GAGQALGLWEVL
-124 GLVWLLGAV
+124 GLVWLLGAA
-133 ALVVGALVAYL
+133 ALLIGALVAYL
-144 RVKGQVATA
+144 RVKVQVATA

-206 LIKTLGFLLLAI
+206 LVKPLGFLLLAI

-245 AQLGEEARRE
+245 SQLGEEARRE

-334 SGGAGDT
+334 SGGAVST
-341 SSATLATGVE
+341 ASSTLATGMY
-351 DEVDQHLLE
+351 DEADQHLLE
-360 VLTTWLDQPDQ
+360 VLTTWLDQPDETLVELSTPGEKPATQ
-371 ELLSRY
+371 EVLDTM
-377 EAARQS
+377 EQEINARF
-383 LRPITM
+383 
-389 GDGAAASAA
+389 
-398 ESSPEADAGPSQVG
+398 E
-412 ESSLASG
+412 
-419 KSSDPSAAAQAE
+419 E
-431 LDAYLQEAFPPEYFT
+431 LFPGEYFT
-446 ERGYE
+446 ATGYE
-451 AFTSTM
+451 SLRAKVL
-457 MQSYFFHLF
+457 QDVRFHVM

-474 ARLEPNETEPEN
+474 ARLEPNETEQEN

-546 SAAQEQQ
+546 STAQEQQ

-559 MQDAFDNM
+559 MQDAFDSM

-575 RLEAEQAE
+575 RLEAEQEE
-583 GAAVSS
+583 GVAVSS

-619 ESSAVSQPEATPP
+619 ESSAVSQPEAAATPP
-632 PAASQSGA
+632 PPQEAPEADVTALGQAVFQEQLDRMGIAPLETAASQPTIYNQDEDTIQFGMTFYYRPENLDDS
-640 ETATEPP
+640 
-647 QAAAAR
+647 Q
-653 LGTAHYQW
+653 QW
-661 IRDNVGLPV
+661 LP
-670 LDFYTETKVREIS
+670 
-683 EAGDAMIIGATDYF
+683 
-697 LPREEDKSLWI
+697 
-708 IGNTKELDGD
+708 GNTWYADG
-718 QEGWLRNTCTIEAR
+718 EYAGWLKCSRVMTAE
-732 LVDGVWTAMDYSTG
+732 LQDGQWTVTQVGTG
-746 ILSLA
+746 ALPTPWPQG

>member
-1 MTILH
+1 MDIFR

-17 MSLTASLVIL
+17 MSLTAGLVIL

-71 PAAQTVAETGPLTE
+71 PASQTVAETGPLTE

-95 EAAPG
+95 AAAPG
-100 VGAADAALPQVA
+100 VGAADAVLPQAA
-112 GTGQALGLWEVL
+112 GAGQALGLWEVL
-124 GLVWLLGAV
+124 GLVWLLGAA
-133 ALVVGALVAYL
+133 ALLIGALVAYL

-206 LIKTLGFLLLAI
+206 LVKPLGFLLLAI

-245 AQLGEEARRE
+245 SQLGEEARRE

-326 ASPASSGD
+326 SSPASSEDPG
-334 SGGAGDT
+334 SAVST
-341 SSATLATGVE
+341 ASSTLATGMY
-351 DEVDQHLLE
+351 DEADQHLLE
-360 VLTTWLDQPDQ
+360 VLTTWLDQPDETLVELSTPGEKPATQ
-371 ELLSRY
+371 EVLDTM
-377 EAARQS
+377 EQEINARF
-383 LRPITM
+383 
-389 GDGAAASAA
+389 
-398 ESSPEADAGPSQVG
+398 E
-412 ESSLASG
+412 
-419 KSSDPSAAAQAE
+419 E
-431 LDAYLQEAFPPEYFT
+431 LFPGEYFT
-446 ERGYE
+446 ATGYE
-451 AFTSTM
+451 SLRAKVL
-457 MQSYFFHLF
+457 QDVRFHVM

-516 GDKIASLRLYREDVT
+516 GDKIASLRLYPEDVT

-553 AELEAE
+553 AELETE

-575 RLEAEQAE
+575 RLEAEQEE

-619 ESSAVSQPEATPP
+619 ESSAVSQPEAAATPP
-632 PAASQSGA
+632 PPQEAPEADVTALGQAVFQEQLDRMGIAPLETAASQPTIYNQDEDTIQFGMGFYYRP
-640 ETATEPP
+640 ENTED
-647 QAAAAR
+647 
-653 LGTAHYQW
+653 TMQW
-661 IRDNVGLPV
+661 LP
-670 LDFYTETKVREIS
+670 
-683 EAGDAMIIGATDYF
+683 
-697 LPREEDKSLWI
+697 
-708 IGNTKELDGD
+708 GNTWYADG
-718 QEGWLRNTCTIEAR
+718 EYAGWLKCSRVMTAE
-732 LVDGVWTAMDYSTG
+732 LQDGQWTVTQVGTG
-746 ILSLA
+746 ALPTPWPRG

>member
-1 MTILH
+1 MDIFR

-17 MSLTASLVIL
+17 MSLTAGLVIL

-95 EAAPG
+95 AAAPG
-100 VGAADAALPQVA
+100 VGAADAVLPQAA
-112 GTGQALGLWEVL
+112 GAGQALGLWEAL
-124 GLVWLLGAV
+124 GLVWILGAA
-133 ALVVGALVAYL
+133 ALLIGALVAYL
-144 RVKGQVATA
+144 RVKRQVATA

-206 LIKTLGFLLLAI
+206 LVKPLGFLLLAI

-245 AQLGEEARRE
+245 SQLGEEARRE

-334 SGGAGDT
+334 SGGAGGT
-341 SSATLATGVE
+341 SSATLATGIY
-351 DEVDQHLLE
+351 DEADQHLLE
-360 VLTTWLDQPDQ
+360 VLTTWLDQPDEMLVELSTPGEKPATQ
-371 ELLSRY
+371 E
-377 EAARQS
+377 
-383 LRPITM
+383 
-389 GDGAAASAA
+389 
-398 ESSPEADAGPSQVG
+398 V
-412 ESSLASG
+412 
-419 KSSDPSAAAQAE
+419 
-431 LDAYLQEAFPPEYFT
+431 LDAMEQEINARFEELFPGEYFT
-446 ERGYE
+446 ETGYE
-451 AFTSTM
+451 SLRAVVL
-457 MQSYFFHLF
+457 QAVRFHTA
-466 VGDGTMKL
+466 VGDGAMKL

-486 SSWQWVATARVSRPG
+486 SSWQWVATVRVSRPG

-546 SAAQEQQ
+546 STAQEQQ

-559 MQDAFDNM
+559 MQDAFDSM

-575 RLEAEQAE
+575 RLEAEQEE
-583 GAAVSS
+583 GVAVSS

-619 ESSAVSQPEATPP
+619 ESSAVSQPEAAATPP
-632 PAASQSGA
+632 PPQEAPEADVTALGQAVFQEQLDRMGIAPLETAASQPTIYNQDEDTIQFGMGFYYRP
-640 ETATEPP
+640 ENTED
-647 QAAAAR
+647 
-653 LGTAHYQW
+653 TMQW
-661 IRDNVGLPV
+661 LP
-670 LDFYTETKVREIS
+670 
-683 EAGDAMIIGATDYF
+683 
-697 LPREEDKSLWI
+697 
-708 IGNTKELDGD
+708 GNTWYADG
-718 QEGWLRNTCTIEAR
+718 EYAGWLKCSRVMTAE
-732 LVDGVWTAMDYSTG
+732 LQDGQWTVTQVGTG
-746 ILSLA
+746 ALPTPWPQG

>member
-1 MTILH
+1 MDIFR

-17 MSLTASLVIL
+17 MSLTAGLVIL

-95 EAAPG
+95 AAAPG
-100 VGAADAALPQVA
+100 VGAADAALPQAA
-112 GTGQALGLWEVL
+112 GAGQALGLWEVL
-124 GLVWLLGAV
+124 GLVWLLGAA
-133 ALVVGALVAYL
+133 ALLIGALVAYL

-206 LIKTLGFLLLAI
+206 LVKPLGFLLLAI

-245 AQLGEEARRE
+245 SQLGEEARRE

-334 SGGAGDT
+334 PGGAGGT
-341 SSATLATGVE
+341 SSATLATGIY

-360 VLTTWLDQPDQ
+360 VLTTWLDQPDETLVELSTPGEKPATQ
-371 ELLSRY
+371 E
-377 EAARQS
+377 
-383 LRPITM
+383 
-389 GDGAAASAA
+389 
-398 ESSPEADAGPSQVG
+398 V
-412 ESSLASG
+412 
-419 KSSDPSAAAQAE
+419 
-431 LDAYLQEAFPPEYFT
+431 LDAMEQEINARFEELFPGEYFT
-446 ERGYE
+446 ETGYE
-451 AFTSTM
+451 SLRAVVL
-457 MQSYFFHLF
+457 QAVRFHTA

-486 SSWQWVATARVSRPG
+486 SSWQWVATVRVSRPG

-546 SAAQEQQ
+546 STAQEQQ

-575 RLEAEQAE
+575 RLEAEQEE

-619 ESSAVSQPEATPP
+619 ESSAVSQPEAAATPP
-632 PAASQSGA
+632 PPLEAPEADVTALGQAVFQEQLDRMGIAPLETAASQPTIYNQNEDTIQFGMGFYYRP
-640 ETATEPP
+640 ENTED
-647 QAAAAR
+647 
-653 LGTAHYQW
+653 TMQW
-661 IRDNVGLPV
+661 LP
-670 LDFYTETKVREIS
+670 
-683 EAGDAMIIGATDYF
+683 
-697 LPREEDKSLWI
+697 
-708 IGNTKELDGD
+708 GNTWYADG
-718 QEGWLRNTCTIEAR
+718 EYAGWLRCSRVMTAE
-732 LVDGVWTAMDYSTG
+732 LQDGQWTVTQVGTG
-746 ILSLA
+746 ALPTPWPRG

>member
-1 MTILH
+1 MDIFR

-27 AICAARLLLRQAP
+27 AICGARLLLRQAP

-95 EAAPG
+95 AAAPG
-100 VGAADAALPQVA
+100 VGAADAALPQAA
-112 GTGQALGLWEVL
+112 GAGQALGLWEVL
-124 GLVWLLGAV
+124 GLVWLLGAA
-133 ALVVGALVAYL
+133 ALLIGALVAYL

-206 LIKTLGFLLLAI
+206 LVKPLGFLLLAI

-245 AQLGEEARRE
+245 SQLGEEARRE

-299 TVAAAVAVV
+299 TIAAAVAVV

-326 ASPASSGD
+326 SSPASSEDPG
-334 SGGAGDT
+334 SAVST
-341 SSATLATGVE
+341 ASSTLATGMY
-351 DEVDQHLLE
+351 DEADQHLLE
-360 VLTTWLDQPDQ
+360 VLTTWLDQPDETLVELSTPGEKPATQ
-371 ELLSRY
+371 EVLDTM
-377 EAARQS
+377 EQEINARF
-383 LRPITM
+383 
-389 GDGAAASAA
+389 
-398 ESSPEADAGPSQVG
+398 E
-412 ESSLASG
+412 
-419 KSSDPSAAAQAE
+419 E
-431 LDAYLQEAFPPEYFT
+431 LFPGEYFT
-446 ERGYE
+446 ATGYE
-451 AFTSTM
+451 SLRAKVL
-457 MQSYFFHLF
+457 QDVRFHVM

-486 SSWQWVATARVSRPG
+486 SSWQWVATVRVSRPG

-516 GDKIASLRLYREDVT
+516 GDKIASLRLYPEDVT

-575 RLEAEQAE
+575 RLEAEQEE

-619 ESSAVSQPEATPP
+619 ESSAVSQPEAAATPP
-632 PAASQSGA
+632 PPQEAPEADVTALGQAVFQEQLDRMGIAPLETAASQPTIYNQNEDTIQFGMGFYYRP
-640 ETATEPP
+640 ENTED
-647 QAAAAR
+647 
-653 LGTAHYQW
+653 TMQW
-661 IRDNVGLPV
+661 LP
-670 LDFYTETKVREIS
+670 
-683 EAGDAMIIGATDYF
+683 
-697 LPREEDKSLWI
+697 
-708 IGNTKELDGD
+708 GNTWYADG
-718 QEGWLRNTCTIEAR
+718 EYAGWLKCSRVMTAE
-732 LVDGVWTAMDYSTG
+732 LQDGQWTVTQVGTG
-746 ILSLA
+746 ALPTPWPRG

>member
-1 MTILH
+1 MDIFR

-95 EAAPG
+95 AAAPG
-100 VGAADAALPQVA
+100 VGAADAVLPQAA
-112 GTGQALGLWEVL
+112 GAGQALGLWEVL
-124 GLVWLLGAV
+124 GLVWLLGAA
-133 ALVVGALVAYL
+133 ALLIGALVAYL

-206 LIKTLGFLLLAI
+206 LVKPLGFLLLAI

-245 AQLGEEARRE
+245 SQLGEEARRE

-326 ASPASSGD
+326 ASPASAD
-334 SGGAGDT
+334 SGGAGGT

-360 VLTTWLDQPDQ
+360 VLTTWLDQPDETLVELSTPGEKPATQ
-371 ELLSRY
+371 EVLDTM
-377 EAARQS
+377 EQEINARF
-383 LRPITM
+383 
-389 GDGAAASAA
+389 
-398 ESSPEADAGPSQVG
+398 E
-412 ESSLASG
+412 
-419 KSSDPSAAAQAE
+419 E
-431 LDAYLQEAFPPEYFT
+431 LFPGEYFT
-446 ERGYE
+446 ATGYE
-451 AFTSTM
+451 SLRAKVL
-457 MQSYFFHLF
+457 QDVRFHVM

-516 GDKIASLRLYREDVT
+516 GDKIASLRLYPEDVT

-575 RLEAEQAE
+575 RLEEEQEE

-604 YGDALGQAYEDGDTA
+604 YGAAQGQAYEDGDTA
-619 ESSAVSQPEATPP
+619 ESSAVSQPETAATPP
-632 PAASQSGA
+632 PPQEAPEADVTALGQAVFQEQLDRMGIAPLETAASQPTIYNQDEDTIQFGMGFYYRP
-640 ETATEPP
+640 ENTED
-647 QAAAAR
+647 
-653 LGTAHYQW
+653 TMQW
-661 IRDNVGLPV
+661 LP
-670 LDFYTETKVREIS
+670 
-683 EAGDAMIIGATDYF
+683 
-697 LPREEDKSLWI
+697 
-708 IGNTKELDGD
+708 GNTWYADG
-718 QEGWLRNTCTIEAR
+718 EYAGWLKCSRVMTAE
-732 LVDGVWTAMDYSTG
+732 LQDGQWTVTQVGTG
-746 ILSLA
+746 ALPTPWPRG

>member
-1 MTILH
+1 MTILR

-17 MSLTASLVIL
+17 MSLTAGLVIL

-71 PAAQTVAETGPLTE
+71 PAARTVAETGPLTE

-95 EAAPG
+95 AAAPG
-100 VGAADAALPQVA
+100 VGAADAVLPQAA
-112 GTGQALGLWEVL
+112 GAGQALGLWEVL
-124 GLVWLLGAV
+124 GLVWLLGAA
-133 ALVVGALVAYL
+133 ALLIGALVAYL

-206 LIKTLGFLLLAI
+206 LIKPLGFLLLTI

-245 AQLGEEARRE
+245 SQLGEEARRE

-326 ASPASSGD
+326 ASPASAD
-334 SGGAGDT
+334 SGGAGGT
-341 SSATLATGVE
+341 SSATLATGIY
-351 DEVDQHLLE
+351 DEADQHLLE
-360 VLTTWLDQPDQ
+360 VLTTWLDQPDEMLVELSTPGEKPATQ
-371 ELLSRY
+371 E
-377 EAARQS
+377 
-383 LRPITM
+383 
-389 GDGAAASAA
+389 
-398 ESSPEADAGPSQVG
+398 V
-412 ESSLASG
+412 
-419 KSSDPSAAAQAE
+419 
-431 LDAYLQEAFPPEYFT
+431 LDAMEQEINARFEELFPGEYFT
-446 ERGYE
+446 ATGYE
-451 AFTSTM
+451 SLRAKVL
-457 MQSYFFHLF
+457 QAVRFHVM

-516 GDKIASLRLYREDVT
+516 GDKIASLRLYPEDVT

-538 SDPFLAME
+538 SDPFLEME

-553 AELEAE
+553 EELEAE
-559 MQDAFDNM
+559 LQDAFDNM

-575 RLEAEQAE
+575 RLEEEQE
-583 GAAVSS
+583 ESAAVSS

-604 YGDALGQAYEDGDTA
+604 YGAAQGQAYEDGDTA
-619 ESSAVSQPEATPP
+619 ESSAVSQPETAATPP
-632 PAASQSGA
+632 PPQEAPEADVTALGQAVFQEQLDRMGIAPLETAASQPTIYNQDEDTIQFGMTFYYRPENLDDS
-640 ETATEPP
+640 
-647 QAAAAR
+647 Q
-653 LGTAHYQW
+653 QW
-661 IRDNVGLPV
+661 LP
-670 LDFYTETKVREIS
+670 
-683 EAGDAMIIGATDYF
+683 
-697 LPREEDKSLWI
+697 
-708 IGNTKELDGD
+708 GNTWYADG
-718 QEGWLRNTCTIEAR
+718 EYAGWLKCSRVMTAE
-732 LVDGVWTAMDYSTG
+732 LQDGQWTVTQVGTG
-746 ILSLA
+746 ALPTPWPQG

>member
-1 MTILH
+1 MDIFR

-17 MSLTASLVIL
+17 MSLTAGLVIL

-95 EAAPG
+95 AAAPG
-100 VGAADAALPQVA
+100 VGAADAALPQAA
-112 GTGQALGLWEVL
+112 GAGQALGLWEVL
-124 GLVWLLGAV
+124 GLVWLLGAA
-133 ALVVGALVAYL
+133 ALLIGALVAYL

-206 LIKTLGFLLLAI
+206 LVKPLGFLLLAI

-245 AQLGEEARRE
+245 SQLGEEARRE

-326 ASPASSGD
+326 SSPASSGD
-334 SGGAGDT
+334 SGGAGGT
-341 SSATLATGVE
+341 SSATLATGIY
-351 DEVDQHLLE
+351 DEADQHLLE
-360 VLTTWLDQPDQ
+360 VLTTWLDQPD
-371 ELLSRY
+371 ETL
-377 EAARQS
+377 
-383 LRPITM
+383 
-389 GDGAAASAA
+389 
-398 ESSPEADAGPSQVG
+398 
-412 ESSLASG
+412 
-419 KSSDPSAAAQAE
+419 AE
-431 LDAYLQEAFPPEYFT
+431 LSTPGEKPATQEVLDTMEQEINARFEELFPGEYFT
-446 ERGYE
+446 ETGY
-451 AFTSTM
+451 ASLRAKVL
-457 MQSYFFHLF
+457 QAVRFHTA
-466 VGDGTMKL
+466 VGDGAMKL

-486 SSWQWVATARVSRPG
+486 SSWQWVATVRVSRPG

-516 GDKIASLRLYREDVT
+516 GDKIASLRLYPEDVT

-546 SAAQEQQ
+546 STAQEQQ

-575 RLEAEQAE
+575 RLEEEQEE

-619 ESSAVSQPEATPP
+619 ESSAVSQPETAATPP
-632 PAASQSGA
+632 PPQEAPEADVTALGQAVFQEQLDRMGIAPLETAASQPTIYNQDEDTIQFGMGFYYRP
-640 ETATEPP
+640 ENTED
-647 QAAAAR
+647 
-653 LGTAHYQW
+653 TMQW
-661 IRDNVGLPV
+661 LP
-670 LDFYTETKVREIS
+670 
-683 EAGDAMIIGATDYF
+683 
-697 LPREEDKSLWI
+697 
-708 IGNTKELDGD
+708 GNTWYADG
-718 QEGWLRNTCTIEAR
+718 EYAGWLKCSRVMTAE
-732 LVDGVWTAMDYSTG
+732 LQDGQWTVTQVGTG
-746 ILSLA
+746 ALPTPWPRG

>member
-1 MTILH
+1 MTILR

-27 AICAARLLLRQAP
+27 AICGARLLLRQAP

-100 VGAADAALPQVA
+100 VGAADAVLPQAA
-112 GTGQALGLWEVL
+112 GAGQALGLWEVL
-124 GLVWLLGAV
+124 GLVWLLGAA
-133 ALVVGALVAYL
+133 ALVIGALAAYL

-206 LIKTLGFLLLAI
+206 LVKPLGFLLLAI

-245 AQLGEEARRE
+245 SQLGEEARRE

-326 ASPASSGD
+326 ASPASAD
-334 SGGAGDT
+334 SGGAGGT
-341 SSATLATGVE
+341 SSATLATGMY
-351 DEVDQHLLE
+351 DEADQHLLE
-360 VLTTWLDQPDQ
+360 VLTTWLDQPDETLVELSTPGEKPATQ
-371 ELLSRY
+371 E
-377 EAARQS
+377 
-383 LRPITM
+383 
-389 GDGAAASAA
+389 
-398 ESSPEADAGPSQVG
+398 V
-412 ESSLASG
+412 
-419 KSSDPSAAAQAE
+419 
-431 LDAYLQEAFPPEYFT
+431 LDAMEQEINARFEELFPGEYFT
-446 ERGYE
+446 ATGYE
-451 AFTSTM
+451 SLRAKVL
-457 MQSYFFHLF
+457 QDVRFHVM

-486 SSWQWVATARVSRPG
+486 SSWQWVATVRVSRPG

-575 RLEAEQAE
+575 RLEAEQEE

-619 ESSAVSQPEATPP
+619 ESSAVSQPEAAATPP
-632 PAASQSGA
+632 PPQEAPEADVTALGQAVFQEQLDRMGIAPLETAASQPTIYNQDEDTIQFGMGFYYRP
-640 ETATEPP
+640 ENTED
-647 QAAAAR
+647 
-653 LGTAHYQW
+653 TMQW
-661 IRDNVGLPV
+661 LP
-670 LDFYTETKVREIS
+670 
-683 EAGDAMIIGATDYF
+683 
-697 LPREEDKSLWI
+697 
-708 IGNTKELDGD
+708 GNTWYADG
-718 QEGWLRNTCTIEAR
+718 EYAGWLKCSRVMTAE
-732 LVDGVWTAMDYSTG
+732 LQDGQWTVTQVGTG
-746 ILSLA
+746 ALPTPWPQG

>member
-1 MTILH
+1 MTILR

-27 AICAARLLLRQAP
+27 AICGARLLLRQAP

-100 VGAADAALPQVA
+100 VGAADAVLPQAA
-112 GTGQALGLWEVL
+112 GAGQALGLWEVL
-124 GLVWLLGAV
+124 GLVWLLGAA
-133 ALVVGALVAYL
+133 ALVIGALAAYL

-206 LIKTLGFLLLAI
+206 LIKPLGFLLLAI

-245 AQLGEEARRE
+245 SQLGEEARRE

-326 ASPASSGD
+326 ASPASAD
-334 SGGAGDT
+334 SGGAGGT
-341 SSATLATGVE
+341 SSATLATGMY
-351 DEVDQHLLE
+351 DEADQHLLE
-360 VLTTWLDQPDQ
+360 VLTTWLDQPDETLVELSTPGEKPATQ
-371 ELLSRY
+371 E
-377 EAARQS
+377 
-383 LRPITM
+383 
-389 GDGAAASAA
+389 
-398 ESSPEADAGPSQVG
+398 V
-412 ESSLASG
+412 
-419 KSSDPSAAAQAE
+419 
-431 LDAYLQEAFPPEYFT
+431 LDAMEQEINARFEELFPGEYFT
-446 ERGYE
+446 ETGYE
-451 AFTSTM
+451 SLRAVVL
-457 MQSYFFHLF
+457 QAVRFHTA
-466 VGDGTMKL
+466 VGDGAMKL

-486 SSWQWVATARVSRPG
+486 SSWQWVATVRVSRPG

-546 SAAQEQQ
+546 STAQEQQ

-575 RLEAEQAE
+575 QLEAEQEE

-619 ESSAVSQPEATPP
+619 ESSAVSQPEAAATPP
-632 PAASQSGA
+632 PPQEAPEADVTALGQAVFQEQLDRMGIAPLETAASQPTIYNQDEDTIQFGMGFYYRP
-640 ETATEPP
+640 ENTED
-647 QAAAAR
+647 
-653 LGTAHYQW
+653 TMQW
-661 IRDNVGLPV
+661 LP
-670 LDFYTETKVREIS
+670 
-683 EAGDAMIIGATDYF
+683 
-697 LPREEDKSLWI
+697 
-708 IGNTKELDGD
+708 GNTWYADG
-718 QEGWLRNTCTIEAR
+718 EYAGWLKCSRVMTAE
-732 LVDGVWTAMDYSTG
+732 LQDGQWTVTQVGTG
-746 ILSLA
+746 ALPTPWPQG

>member
-1 MTILH
+1 MDIFR

-17 MSLTASLVIL
+17 MSLTAGLVIL

-95 EAAPG
+95 AAAPG
-100 VGAADAALPQVA
+100 VGAADAALPQAA
-112 GTGQALGLWEVL
+112 GAGQALGLWEVL
-124 GLVWLLGAV
+124 GLVWLLGAA
-133 ALVVGALVAYL
+133 ALLIGALVAYL

-206 LIKTLGFLLLAI
+206 LVKPLGFLLLAI

-245 AQLGEEARRE
+245 SQLGEEARRE

-334 SGGAGDT
+334 SGGAGGT
-341 SSATLATGVE
+341 SSATLATGMY
-351 DEVDQHLLE
+351 DEADQHLLE
-360 VLTTWLDQPDQ
+360 VLTTWLDQPDETLVELSTPGEKPATQ
-371 ELLSRY
+371 EVLDTM
-377 EAARQS
+377 EQEINARF
-383 LRPITM
+383 
-389 GDGAAASAA
+389 
-398 ESSPEADAGPSQVG
+398 E
-412 ESSLASG
+412 
-419 KSSDPSAAAQAE
+419 E
-431 LDAYLQEAFPPEYFT
+431 LFPGEYFT
-446 ERGYE
+446 ATGYE
-451 AFTSTM
+451 SLRAKVL
-457 MQSYFFHLF
+457 QDVRFHVM

-516 GDKIASLRLYREDVT
+516 GDKIASLRLYPEDVT

-553 AELEAE
+553 EELEAE

-575 RLEAEQAE
+575 RLEAEQEE

-589 QLEEA
+589 RLEEA

-619 ESSAVSQPEATPP
+619 ESSAVSQPEAAATPP
-632 PAASQSGA
+632 PPQEAPEADVTALGQAVFQEQLDRMGIAPLETAASQPTIYNQNEDTIQFGMGFYYRP
-640 ETATEPP
+640 ENTED
-647 QAAAAR
+647 
-653 LGTAHYQW
+653 TMQW
-661 IRDNVGLPV
+661 LP
-670 LDFYTETKVREIS
+670 
-683 EAGDAMIIGATDYF
+683 
-697 LPREEDKSLWI
+697 
-708 IGNTKELDGD
+708 GNTWYADG
-718 QEGWLRNTCTIEAR
+718 EYAGWLKCSRVMTAE
-732 LVDGVWTAMDYSTG
+732 LQDGQWTVTQVGTG
-746 ILSLA
+746 ALPTPWPRG

>member
-1 MTILH
+1 MTILR

-27 AICAARLLLRQAP
+27 AICGARLLLRQAP

-100 VGAADAALPQVA
+100 VGAADAVLPQAA
-112 GTGQALGLWEVL
+112 GAGQALGLWEVL
-124 GLVWLLGAV
+124 GLVWLLGAA
-133 ALVVGALVAYL
+133 ALLIGALAAYL

-206 LIKTLGFLLLAI
+206 LVKPLGFLLLAI

-245 AQLGEEARRE
+245 SQLGEEARRE

-326 ASPASSGD
+326 ASPASAD
-334 SGGAGDT
+334 SGGAGGT
-341 SSATLATGVE
+341 SSATLATGMY
-351 DEVDQHLLE
+351 DEADQHLLE
-360 VLTTWLDQPDQ
+360 VLTTWLDQPDETLVELSTPGEKPATQ
-371 ELLSRY
+371 E
-377 EAARQS
+377 
-383 LRPITM
+383 
-389 GDGAAASAA
+389 
-398 ESSPEADAGPSQVG
+398 V
-412 ESSLASG
+412 
-419 KSSDPSAAAQAE
+419 
-431 LDAYLQEAFPPEYFT
+431 LDAMEQEINARFEELFPGEYFT
-446 ERGYE
+446 ETGYE
-451 AFTSTM
+451 SLRAVVL
-457 MQSYFFHLF
+457 QAVRFHTA
-466 VGDGTMKL
+466 VGDGAMKL

-486 SSWQWVATARVSRPG
+486 SSWQWVATVRVSRPG

-575 RLEAEQAE
+575 QLEAEQEE

-604 YGDALGQAYEDGDTA
+604 YGDAQGQAYEDWDTA
-619 ESSAVSQPEATPP
+619 ESSAVSRPEAAATPP
-632 PAASQSGA
+632 PPQEAPEADVTALGQAVFQEQLDRMGIAPLETAASQPTIYNQDEDTIQFGMGFYYRP
-640 ETATEPP
+640 ENTED
-647 QAAAAR
+647 
-653 LGTAHYQW
+653 TMQW
-661 IRDNVGLPV
+661 LP
-670 LDFYTETKVREIS
+670 
-683 EAGDAMIIGATDYF
+683 
-697 LPREEDKSLWI
+697 
-708 IGNTKELDGD
+708 GNTWYADG
-718 QEGWLRNTCTIEAR
+718 EYAGWLKCSRVMTAE
-732 LVDGVWTAMDYSTG
+732 LQDGQWTVTQVGTG
-746 ILSLA
+746 ALPTPWPQG

>member
-1 MTILH
+1 MTILR

-27 AICAARLLLRQAP
+27 AICGARLLLRQAP

-95 EAAPG
+95 AAAPG
-100 VGAADAALPQVA
+100 VGTADAALPQAA
-112 GTGQALGLWEVL
+112 GAGQALGLWEML
-124 GLVWLLGAV
+124 GLVWLLGAAV
-133 ALVVGALVAYL
+133 LLIGALVAYL

-206 LIKTLGFLLLAI
+206 LVKPLGFLLLAI

-245 AQLGEEARRE
+245 SQLGEEARRE

-326 ASPASSGD
+326 ASPASAD
-334 SGGAGDT
+334 SGGAGGT
-341 SSATLATGVE
+341 SSATLATGMY
-351 DEVDQHLLE
+351 DEADQHLLE
-360 VLTTWLDQPDQ
+360 VLTTWLDQPDETLVELSTPGEKPATQ
-371 ELLSRY
+371 E
-377 EAARQS
+377 
-383 LRPITM
+383 
-389 GDGAAASAA
+389 
-398 ESSPEADAGPSQVG
+398 V
-412 ESSLASG
+412 
-419 KSSDPSAAAQAE
+419 
-431 LDAYLQEAFPPEYFT
+431 LDAMEQEINARFEELFPGEYFT
-446 ERGYE
+446 ETGYE
-451 AFTSTM
+451 SLRAVVL
-457 MQSYFFHLF
+457 QAVRFHTA
-466 VGDGTMKL
+466 VGDGAMKL

-486 SSWQWVATARVSRPG
+486 SSWQWVATVRVSRPG

-546 SAAQEQQ
+546 STAQEQQ

-575 RLEAEQAE
+575 QLEAEQEE

-619 ESSAVSQPEATPP
+619 ESSAVSQPEAAATPP
-632 PAASQSGA
+632 PPQEAPEADVTALGQAVFQEQLDRMGIAPLETAASQPTIYNQDEDTIQFGMGFYYRP
-640 ETATEPP
+640 ENTED
-647 QAAAAR
+647 
-653 LGTAHYQW
+653 TTQW
-661 IRDNVGLPV
+661 LP
-670 LDFYTETKVREIS
+670 
-683 EAGDAMIIGATDYF
+683 
-697 LPREEDKSLWI
+697 
-708 IGNTKELDGD
+708 GNTWYADG
-718 QEGWLRNTCTIEAR
+718 EYAGWLKCSRVMTAE
-732 LVDGVWTAMDYSTG
+732 LQDGQWTVTQVGTG
-746 ILSLA
+746 ALPTPWPQG

>member
-1 MTILH
+1 MDIFR

-17 MSLTASLVIL
+17 MSLTAGLVIL

-95 EAAPG
+95 AAAPG
-100 VGAADAALPQVA
+100 VGAADAALPQAA
-112 GTGQALGLWEVL
+112 GAGQALGLWEVL
-124 GLVWLLGAV
+124 GLVWLLGAA
-133 ALVVGALVAYL
+133 ALLIGALAAYL

-206 LIKTLGFLLLAI
+206 LIKPLGFLLLAI

-245 AQLGEEARRE
+245 SQLGEEARRD

-326 ASPASSGD
+326 ASPDSSEDPGSAMSTASS
-334 SGGAGDT
+334 
-341 SSATLATGVE
+341 TLATGVE

-360 VLTTWLDQPDQ
+360 VLTTWLNQPDETLVELSTPGEKPATQ
-371 ELLSRY
+371 E
-377 EAARQS
+377 
-383 LRPITM
+383 
-389 GDGAAASAA
+389 
-398 ESSPEADAGPSQVG
+398 V
-412 ESSLASG
+412 
-419 KSSDPSAAAQAE
+419 
-431 LDAYLQEAFPPEYFT
+431 LDAMEQENNARFEELFPGEYFT
-446 ERGYE
+446 ETGYE
-451 AFTSTM
+451 SLRAVVLQTVR
-457 MQSYFFHLF
+457 FHTA

-486 SSWQWVATARVSRPG
+486 SSWQWVATVRVSRPG

-516 GDKIASLRLYREDVT
+516 GDKISSLRLYREDVI

-575 RLEAEQAE
+575 RLEEEQAE

-604 YGDALGQAYEDGDTA
+604 YGDAQGQAYEDGDTA
-619 ESSAVSQPEATPP
+619 ESSAVSQPETAATPP
-632 PAASQSGA
+632 PPQEAPAADVTALGQAVFQEQLDRMGIAPLETAASQPTIYNQDEDTIQFGMGFYYRP
-640 ETATEPP
+640 ENTED
-647 QAAAAR
+647 
-653 LGTAHYQW
+653 TMQW
-661 IRDNVGLPV
+661 LP
-670 LDFYTETKVREIS
+670 
-683 EAGDAMIIGATDYF
+683 
-697 LPREEDKSLWI
+697 
-708 IGNTKELDGD
+708 GNTWYADG
-718 QEGWLRNTCTIEAR
+718 EYAGWLRCSRVMTAE
-732 LVDGVWTAMDYSTG
+732 LQDGQWTVTQVGTG
-746 ILSLA
+746 AIPTPWPQG

>member
-1 MTILH
+1 M
-6 EIGGVFQQVVS
+6 
-17 MSLTASLVIL
+17 
-27 AICAARLLLRQAP
+27 
-40 KKFSYWLWAGA
+40 
-51 AFRLVCPF
+51 
-59 SFPAAFSLLALA
+59 
-71 PAAQTVAETGPLTE
+71 
-85 VSYLPGAGLP
+85 
-95 EAAPG
+95 
-100 VGAADAALPQVA
+100 
-112 GTGQALGLWEVL
+112 
-124 GLVWLLGAV
+124 
-133 ALVVGALVAYL
+133 
-144 RVKGQVATA
+144 
-153 VKFAHNV
+153 KFAHNV

-206 LIKTLGFLLLAI
+206 LVKPLGFLLLAI

-245 AQLGEEARRE
+245 SQLGEEARRE

-334 SGGAGDT
+334 SGGAGGT
-341 SSATLATGVE
+341 SSATLATGIY
-351 DEVDQHLLE
+351 DEADQHLLE
-360 VLTTWLDQPDQ
+360 VLTTWLDQPDEMLVELSTPGEKPATQ
-371 ELLSRY
+371 E
-377 EAARQS
+377 
-383 LRPITM
+383 
-389 GDGAAASAA
+389 
-398 ESSPEADAGPSQVG
+398 V
-412 ESSLASG
+412 
-419 KSSDPSAAAQAE
+419 
-431 LDAYLQEAFPPEYFT
+431 LDAMEQEINARFEELFPGEYFT
-446 ERGYE
+446 ETGYE
-451 AFTSTM
+451 SLRAVVL
-457 MQSYFFHLF
+457 QAVRFHTA
-466 VGDGTMKL
+466 VGDGAMKL

-486 SSWQWVATARVSRPG
+486 SSWQWVATVRVSRPG

-546 SAAQEQQ
+546 STAQEQQ

-559 MQDAFDNM
+559 MQDAFDSM

-575 RLEAEQAE
+575 RLEAEQEE
-583 GAAVSS
+583 GVAVSS

-619 ESSAVSQPEATPP
+619 ESSAVSQPEAAATPP
-632 PAASQSGA
+632 PPQEAPEADVTALGQAVFQEQLDRMGIAPLETAASQPTIYNQDEDTIQFGMTFYYRPENLDDS
-640 ETATEPP
+640 
-647 QAAAAR
+647 Q
-653 LGTAHYQW
+653 QW
-661 IRDNVGLPV
+661 LP
-670 LDFYTETKVREIS
+670 
-683 EAGDAMIIGATDYF
+683 
-697 LPREEDKSLWI
+697 
-708 IGNTKELDGD
+708 GNTWYADG
-718 QEGWLRNTCTIEAR
+718 EYAGWLKCSRVMTAE
-732 LVDGVWTAMDYSTG
+732 LQDGQWTVTQVGTG
-746 ILSLA
+746 ALPTPWPQG

>member
-1 MTILH
+1 MDIFR

-27 AICAARLLLRQAP
+27 AICGARLLLRQAP

-95 EAAPG
+95 AAAPG
-100 VGAADAALPQVA
+100 VGAADAALPQAA
-112 GTGQALGLWEVL
+112 GAGQALGLWEVL
-124 GLVWLLGAV
+124 GLVWLLGAA
-133 ALVVGALVAYL
+133 ALLIGALVAYL

-206 LIKTLGFLLLAI
+206 LVKPLGFLLLAI

-245 AQLGEEARRE
+245 SQLGEEARRE

-326 ASPASSGD
+326 SSPASSEDPG
-334 SGGAGDT
+334 SAVST
-341 SSATLATGVE
+341 ASSTLATGMY
-351 DEVDQHLLE
+351 DEADQHLLE
-360 VLTTWLDQPDQ
+360 VLTTWLDQPD
-371 ELLSRY
+371 ETL
-377 EAARQS
+377 
-383 LRPITM
+383 
-389 GDGAAASAA
+389 
-398 ESSPEADAGPSQVG
+398 
-412 ESSLASG
+412 
-419 KSSDPSAAAQAE
+419 AE
-431 LDAYLQEAFPPEYFT
+431 LSTPGEKPATQEVLDTMEQEINARFEELFPGEYFT
-446 ERGYE
+446 ETGYE
-451 AFTSTM
+451 SLRAVVL
-457 MQSYFFHLF
+457 QAVRFHTA

-516 GDKIASLRLYREDVT
+516 GDKIASLRLYPEDVT

-538 SDPFLAME
+538 SDPFLEME

-553 AELEAE
+553 EELEAE
-559 MQDAFDNM
+559 LQDAFDNM

-575 RLEAEQAE
+575 RLEEEQEE

-604 YGDALGQAYEDGDTA
+604 YGAAQGQAYEDGDTA
-619 ESSAVSQPEATPP
+619 ESSAVSQPETAATPP
-632 PAASQSGA
+632 PPQEAPEADVTALGQAVFQEQLDRMGIAPLETAASQPTIYNQDEDTIQFGMGFYYRP
-640 ETATEPP
+640 ENTED
-647 QAAAAR
+647 
-653 LGTAHYQW
+653 TMQW
-661 IRDNVGLPV
+661 LP
-670 LDFYTETKVREIS
+670 
-683 EAGDAMIIGATDYF
+683 
-697 LPREEDKSLWI
+697 
-708 IGNTKELDGD
+708 GNTWYADG
-718 QEGWLRNTCTIEAR
+718 EYAGWLKCSRVMTAE
-732 LVDGVWTAMDYSTG
+732 LQDGQWTVTQVGTG
-746 ILSLA
+746 ALPTPWPRG

>member
-1 MTILH
+1 MTILR

-27 AICAARLLLRQAP
+27 AICGARLLLRQAP

-95 EAAPG
+95 AAAPG
-100 VGAADAALPQVA
+100 VGAADAALPQAA
-112 GTGQALGLWEVL
+112 GAGQALGLWEVL
-124 GLVWLLGAV
+124 GLVWLLGAA
-133 ALVVGALVAYL
+133 ALLIGALVAYL

-206 LIKTLGFLLLAI
+206 LVKPLGFLLLAI

-245 AQLGEEARRE
+245 SQLGEEARRE

-326 ASPASSGD
+326 SSPASSEDPG
-334 SGGAGDT
+334 SAVST
-341 SSATLATGVE
+341 ASSTLATGMY
-351 DEVDQHLLE
+351 DEADQHLLE
-360 VLTTWLDQPDQ
+360 VLTTWLDQPDETLVELSTPGEKPATQ
-371 ELLSRY
+371 EVLDTM
-377 EAARQS
+377 EQEINARF
-383 LRPITM
+383 
-389 GDGAAASAA
+389 
-398 ESSPEADAGPSQVG
+398 E
-412 ESSLASG
+412 
-419 KSSDPSAAAQAE
+419 E
-431 LDAYLQEAFPPEYFT
+431 LFPGEYFT
-446 ERGYE
+446 ATGYE
-451 AFTSTM
+451 SLRAKVL
-457 MQSYFFHLF
+457 QDVRFHVM

-516 GDKIASLRLYREDVT
+516 GDKIASLRLYPEDVT

-538 SDPFLAME
+538 SDPFLEME

-553 AELEAE
+553 EELEAE
-559 MQDAFDNM
+559 LQDAFDNM

-575 RLEAEQAE
+575 RLEEEQEE

-604 YGDALGQAYEDGDTA
+604 YGAAQGQAYEDGDTA
-619 ESSAVSQPEATPP
+619 ESSAVSQPETAATPP
-632 PAASQSGA
+632 PPQEAPEADVTALGQAVFQEQLDRMGIAPLETAASQPTIYNQDEDTIQFGMGFYYRP
-640 ETATEPP
+640 ENTED
-647 QAAAAR
+647 
-653 LGTAHYQW
+653 TMQW
-661 IRDNVGLPV
+661 LP
-670 LDFYTETKVREIS
+670 
-683 EAGDAMIIGATDYF
+683 
-697 LPREEDKSLWI
+697 
-708 IGNTKELDGD
+708 GNTWYADG
-718 QEGWLRNTCTIEAR
+718 EYAGWLKCSRVMTAE
-732 LVDGVWTAMDYSTG
+732 LQDGQWTVTQVGTG
-746 ILSLA
+746 ALPTPWPRG

>member
-1 MTILH
+1 MTILR

-17 MSLTASLVIL
+17 MSLTAGLVIL

-100 VGAADAALPQVA
+100 VGAADAVLPQAA
-112 GTGQALGLWEVL
+112 GAGQALGLWEVL
-124 GLVWLLGAV
+124 GLVWLLGAA
-133 ALVVGALVAYL
+133 ALLIGALVAYL

-206 LIKTLGFLLLAI
+206 LIKPLGFLLLAI

-245 AQLGEEARRE
+245 SQLGEEARRE

-326 ASPASSGD
+326 SSPASSEDPG
-334 SGGAGDT
+334 SAVST
-341 SSATLATGVE
+341 ASSTLATGMY
-351 DEVDQHLLE
+351 DEADQHLLE
-360 VLTTWLDQPDQ
+360 VLTTWLDQPDETLVELSTPGEKPATQ
-371 ELLSRY
+371 EVLDTM
-377 EAARQS
+377 EQEINARF
-383 LRPITM
+383 
-389 GDGAAASAA
+389 
-398 ESSPEADAGPSQVG
+398 E
-412 ESSLASG
+412 
-419 KSSDPSAAAQAE
+419 E
-431 LDAYLQEAFPPEYFT
+431 LFPGEYFT
-446 ERGYE
+446 ATGYE
-451 AFTSTM
+451 SLRAKVL
-457 MQSYFFHLF
+457 QDVRFHVM

-486 SSWQWVATARVSRPG
+486 SSWQWVATVRVSRPG

-553 AELEAE
+553 EELEAE

-575 RLEAEQAE
+575 QLEAEQEE

-619 ESSAVSQPEATPP
+619 ESSAVSQPEAAATPP
-632 PAASQSGA
+632 PPQEAPEADVTALGQAVFQEQLDRMGIAPLETAASQPTIYNQDEDTIQFGMGFYYQP
-640 ETATEPP
+640 ENTED
-647 QAAAAR
+647 
-653 LGTAHYQW
+653 TMQW
-661 IRDNVGLPV
+661 LP
-670 LDFYTETKVREIS
+670 
-683 EAGDAMIIGATDYF
+683 
-697 LPREEDKSLWI
+697 
-708 IGNTKELDGD
+708 GNTWYADG
-718 QEGWLRNTCTIEAR
+718 EYAGWLKCSRVMTAE
-732 LVDGVWTAMDYSTG
+732 LQDGQWTVTQVGTG
-746 ILSLA
+746 ALPTPWPQG

>member
-1 MTILH
+1 MTILR

-17 MSLTASLVIL
+17 MSLTAGLVIL

-95 EAAPG
+95 AAAPG
-100 VGAADAALPQVA
+100 VGAADAVLPQAA
-112 GTGQALGLWEVL
+112 GAGQALGLWEVL
-124 GLVWLLGAV
+124 GLVWLLGAA
-133 ALVVGALVAYL
+133 ALVIGALVAYL

-206 LIKTLGFLLLAI
+206 LVKPLGFLLLAI

-245 AQLGEEARRE
+245 SQLGEEARRE

-326 ASPASSGD
+326 SSPASSEDPG
-334 SGGAGDT
+334 SAVST
-341 SSATLATGVE
+341 ASSTLATGMY
-351 DEVDQHLLE
+351 DEADQHLLE
-360 VLTTWLDQPDQ
+360 VLTTWLDQPDETLVELSTPGEKPATQ
-371 ELLSRY
+371 EVLDTM
-377 EAARQS
+377 EQEINARF
-383 LRPITM
+383 
-389 GDGAAASAA
+389 
-398 ESSPEADAGPSQVG
+398 E
-412 ESSLASG
+412 
-419 KSSDPSAAAQAE
+419 E
-431 LDAYLQEAFPPEYFT
+431 LFPGEYFT
-446 ERGYE
+446 ATGYE
-451 AFTSTM
+451 SLRAKVL
-457 MQSYFFHLF
+457 QDVRFHVM

-553 AELEAE
+553 AELETE

-575 RLEAEQAE
+575 RLEAEQEE

-619 ESSAVSQPEATPP
+619 ESSAVSQPEAAATPP
-632 PAASQSGA
+632 PPQEAPEADVTALGQAVFQEQLDRMGIAPLETAASQPTIYNQNEDTIQFGMGFYYRP
-640 ETATEPP
+640 ENTED
-647 QAAAAR
+647 
-653 LGTAHYQW
+653 TMQW
-661 IRDNVGLPV
+661 LP
-670 LDFYTETKVREIS
+670 
-683 EAGDAMIIGATDYF
+683 
-697 LPREEDKSLWI
+697 
-708 IGNTKELDGD
+708 GNTWYADG
-718 QEGWLRNTCTIEAR
+718 EYAGWLKCSRVMTAE
-732 LVDGVWTAMDYSTG
+732 LQDGQWTVTQVGTG
-746 ILSLA
+746 ALPTPWPQG

>member
-1 MTILH
+1 MTILR

-27 AICAARLLLRQAP
+27 AICGARLLLRQAP

-95 EAAPG
+95 AAAPG
-100 VGAADAALPQVA
+100 LGAADAALPQAA
-112 GTGQALGLWEVL
+112 GAGQALGLWEVL
-124 GLVWLLGAV
+124 GLVWLLGAA
-133 ALVVGALVAYL
+133 ALLIGALVAYL

-206 LIKTLGFLLLAI
+206 LVKPLGFLLLAI

-245 AQLGEEARRE
+245 SQLGEEARRE

-326 ASPASSGD
+326 ASPASAD
-334 SGGAGDT
+334 SGGAGGT

-360 VLTTWLDQPDQ
+360 VLTTWLDQPD
-371 ELLSRY
+371 ETL
-377 EAARQS
+377 
-383 LRPITM
+383 
-389 GDGAAASAA
+389 
-398 ESSPEADAGPSQVG
+398 
-412 ESSLASG
+412 
-419 KSSDPSAAAQAE
+419 AE
-431 LDAYLQEAFPPEYFT
+431 LSTPGEKPATQEVLDAMEQEINARFEELFPGEYFT
-446 ERGYE
+446 ATGYE
-451 AFTSTM
+451 SLRAKVL
-457 MQSYFFHLF
+457 QDVRFHVM

-486 SSWQWVATARVSRPG
+486 SSWQWVATVRVSRPG

-516 GDKIASLRLYREDVT
+516 GDKIASLRLYPEDVT

-538 SDPFLAME
+538 SDPFLEME

-553 AELEAE
+553 EELEAE
-559 MQDAFDNM
+559 LQDAFDNM

-575 RLEAEQAE
+575 RLEEEQEE

-619 ESSAVSQPEATPP
+619 ESSAVSQPEAAATPP
-632 PAASQSGA
+632 PPQEAPEADVTALGQAVFQEQLDRMGIAPLETAASQPTIYNQDEDTIQFGMTFYYRPENLDDS
-640 ETATEPP
+640 
-647 QAAAAR
+647 Q
-653 LGTAHYQW
+653 QW
-661 IRDNVGLPV
+661 LP
-670 LDFYTETKVREIS
+670 
-683 EAGDAMIIGATDYF
+683 
-697 LPREEDKSLWI
+697 
-708 IGNTKELDGD
+708 GNTWYADG
-718 QEGWLRNTCTIEAR
+718 EYAGWLKCSRVMTAE
-732 LVDGVWTAMDYSTG
+732 LQDGQWTVTQVGTG
-746 ILSLA
+746 ALPTPWPQG

>member
-1 MTILH
+1 MDIFR

-17 MSLTASLVIL
+17 MSLTAGLVIL

-100 VGAADAALPQVA
+100 LGAADAALPQAA
-112 GTGQALGLWEVL
+112 GAGQALGLWEVL
-124 GLVWLLGAV
+124 GLVWLLGAA
-133 ALVVGALVAYL
+133 ALLIGALVAYL

-206 LIKTLGFLLLAI
+206 LVKPLGFLLLAI

-245 AQLGEEARRE
+245 SQLGEEARRE

-326 ASPASSGD
+326 ASPASAD
-334 SGGAGDT
+334 SGGAGGT
-341 SSATLATGVE
+341 SSATLATGIY
-351 DEVDQHLLE
+351 DEADQHLLE

-371 ELLSRY
+371 ELLSRC
-377 EAARQS
+377 EAVMQS
-383 LRPITM
+383 MRHITV
-389 GDGAAASAA
+389 GDGVAVSAA
-398 ESSPEADAGPSQVG
+398 ESSPEAEADPSQVG

-419 KSSDPSAAAQAE
+419 ESSNPSAATQAE
-431 LDAYLQEAFPPEYFT
+431 LDAYLQETFPPEYFT

-451 AFTSTM
+451 IFIRSVM
-457 MQSYFFHLF
+457 DGLGYLFHWY
-466 VGDGTMKL
+466 VGDGAMKL

-516 GDKIASLRLYREDVT
+516 GDKIASLRLYPEDVT

-538 SDPFLAME
+538 SDPFLEME

-553 AELEAE
+553 EELEAE
-559 MQDAFDNM
+559 LQDAFDNM

-575 RLEAEQAE
+575 RLEEEQEE

-604 YGDALGQAYEDGDTA
+604 YGAAQGQAYEDGDTA
-619 ESSAVSQPEATPP
+619 ESSAVSQPETAATPP
-632 PAASQSGA
+632 PPQEAPEADVTALGQAVFQEQLDRMGIAPLETAASQPTIYNQDEDTIQFGMGFYYRP
-640 ETATEPP
+640 ENTED
-647 QAAAAR
+647 
-653 LGTAHYQW
+653 TMQW
-661 IRDNVGLPV
+661 LP
-670 LDFYTETKVREIS
+670 
-683 EAGDAMIIGATDYF
+683 
-697 LPREEDKSLWI
+697 
-708 IGNTKELDGD
+708 GNTWYADG
-718 QEGWLRNTCTIEAR
+718 EYAGWLKCSRVMTAE
-732 LVDGVWTAMDYSTG
+732 LQDGQWTVTQVGTG
-746 ILSLA
+746 ALPTPWPQG

>member
-1 MTILH
+1 MTILR

-17 MSLTASLVIL
+17 MSLTAGLVIL

-95 EAAPG
+95 AAAPG
-100 VGAADAALPQVA
+100 VGAADAVLPQAA
-112 GTGQALGLWEVL
+112 GAGQALGLWEVL
-124 GLVWLLGAV
+124 GLVWLLGAA
-133 ALVVGALVAYL
+133 ALLIGALVAYL

-206 LIKTLGFLLLAI
+206 LVKPLGFLLLAI

-245 AQLGEEARRE
+245 SQLGEEARRE

-326 ASPASSGD
+326 SSPASSEDPG
-334 SGGAGDT
+334 SAVST
-341 SSATLATGVE
+341 ASSTLATGMY
-351 DEVDQHLLE
+351 DEADQHLLE
-360 VLTTWLDQPDQ
+360 VLTTWLDQPDETLVELSTPGEKPATQ
-371 ELLSRY
+371 EVLDTM
-377 EAARQS
+377 EQEINARF
-383 LRPITM
+383 
-389 GDGAAASAA
+389 
-398 ESSPEADAGPSQVG
+398 E
-412 ESSLASG
+412 
-419 KSSDPSAAAQAE
+419 E
-431 LDAYLQEAFPPEYFT
+431 LFPGEYFT
-446 ERGYE
+446 ATGYE
-451 AFTSTM
+451 SLRAKVL
-457 MQSYFFHLF
+457 QDVRFHVM

-516 GDKIASLRLYREDVT
+516 GDKIASLRLYPEDVT

-575 RLEAEQAE
+575 RLEAEQEE

-619 ESSAVSQPEATPP
+619 ESSAVSQPEAAATPP
-632 PAASQSGA
+632 PPQEAPEADVTALGQAVFQEQLDRMGIAPLETAASQPTIYNQDEDTIQFGMGFYYRP
-640 ETATEPP
+640 ENTED
-647 QAAAAR
+647 
-653 LGTAHYQW
+653 TMQW
-661 IRDNVGLPV
+661 LP
-670 LDFYTETKVREIS
+670 
-683 EAGDAMIIGATDYF
+683 
-697 LPREEDKSLWI
+697 
-708 IGNTKELDGD
+708 GNTWYADG
-718 QEGWLRNTCTIEAR
+718 EYAGWLKCSRVMTAE
-732 LVDGVWTAMDYSTG
+732 LQDGQWTVTQVGTG
-746 ILSLA
+746 ALPTPWPRG